1 MSFLRCV
8 LSPPAFPL
16 FGPSLLVEL
25 QLGLTCVLL
34 RCVCYVRAQTF
45 RSQSEASGFSPQVVP
60 RDPVSGAFIV
70 SAAEL
75 GLAD

>member
-8 LSPPAFPL
+8 LPAFWAVGVVVAL
-16 FGPSLLVEL
+16 GVDGVGADVFGL
-25 QLGLTCVLL
+25 
-34 RCVCYVRAQTF
+34 AQTF

-60 RDPVSGAFIV
+60 RDPVSDAFIV

>member
-8 LSPPAFPL
+8 FSRARSPVFRDVVVA
-16 FGPSLLVEL
+16 VA
-25 QLGLTCVLL
+25 LGVGVGVGADVFDL
-34 RCVCYVRAQTF
+34 AQTF

-60 RDPVSGAFIV
+60 RDPVSDAFIV